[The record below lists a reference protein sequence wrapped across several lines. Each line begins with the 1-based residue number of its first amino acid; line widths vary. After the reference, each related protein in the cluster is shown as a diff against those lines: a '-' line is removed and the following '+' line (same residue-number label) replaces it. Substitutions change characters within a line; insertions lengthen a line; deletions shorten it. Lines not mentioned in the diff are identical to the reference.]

1 MLRPILVATG
11 IAGTLDIIAACIF
24 AGIKGVG
31 PMGVLQFV
39 ASGPFGDA
47 AGRNPT
53 FAPVGLGVHYAIM
66 ACMVATYMFAATRI
80 PLLTRQPIAMG
91 AVYGIGLWMVMN
103 LVVLPLR
110 WPDRYP
116 PTTAYGIITQLFC
129 HTVLVGIPIALI
141 VARHLRTPQATLSA
155 A

>member
-11 IAGTLDIIAACIF
+11 IAGTLDIVAACIF

-39 ASGPFGDA
+39 ASGPFGEA
-47 AGRNPT
+47 ARQNPA
-53 FAPVGLGVHYAIM
+53 FAAVGLAVHYAIM
-66 ACMVATYMFAATRI
+66 ACMVAVFVFAAQRI
-80 PLLTRQPIAMG
+80 PALTRRPVAMG
-91 AVYGIGLWMVMN
+91 ALYGVGLWMTMN

-116 PTTAYGIITQLFC
+116 PTSAYGILTQLFC
-129 HTVLVGIPIALI
+129 HIVLVGMVIALI
-141 VARHLRTPQATLSA
+141 TARNGRAKGVLA
-155 A
+155 AA